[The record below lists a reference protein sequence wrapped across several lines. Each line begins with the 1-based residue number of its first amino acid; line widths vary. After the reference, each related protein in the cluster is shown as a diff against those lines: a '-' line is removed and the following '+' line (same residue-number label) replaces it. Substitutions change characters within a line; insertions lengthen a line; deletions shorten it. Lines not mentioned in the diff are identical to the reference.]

1 MDRALAS
8 NSWIHLFL
16 RAKVISLEASC
27 SYHLSIFLDPAPV
40 VRTPRVKKFRFENI
54 WLREFD
60 CIKVVKESWA
70 SFVGVS
76 IQNKLASCGSDLL

>member
-1 MDRALAS
+1 M
-8 NSWIHLFL
+8 
-16 RAKVISLEASC
+16 EASY
-27 SYHLSIFLDPAPV
+27 SDHLSIFLDHAPV

-60 CIKVVKESWA
+60 CIEVVKESWA

-76 IQNKLASCGSDLL
+76 IPNKFASCGSDLL